1 MTIRRTTSPAAAD
14 PIAVVSMACRFPGGV
29 RSPEDLW
36 ALVDSDSGAE
46 SEFPLDRGW
55 DVDALHAACAV
66 RTGGFLADAAGF
78 DAEFFGISPREALA
92 MDPQQRVLLEV
103 VWEVLERA
111 GIDPESLRG
120 SRTGVFAGLHGQDYA
135 VAADGAAEDVSGHAV
150 TGFSPAVA
158 AGRVAYLLGASG
170 PALAVDTASSSSLVA
185 VHTAARSL
193 AAGECELALVAGVTV
208 MSTPAAFVGYS
219 RQGGLAADGRCKP
232 FSDDADGTAWSEGA
246 GVVLLEPL
254 SRAREHGHE
263 VLALL
268 RGSAV
273 NSDGAS
279 PGLTAPS
286 GAAQRAVIRDA
297 LADAGLDPS
306 DVDAVEAHG
315 TGTPVGDPVEAAALL
330 ATYGQDRE
338 VPLLLGSLKGHL
350 GHAQAAAGMAGLIKS
365 VLALGRDHLPGI
377 RNLRAP
383 SAEVDW
389 TAGAVEVLAAAAPW
403 PRADRVRRAGVS
415 SFGISGTNAHVIVEQ
430 PVPVEQTSPVAAISP
445 AAVPLPV
452 SARSDGALDALVA
465 EVAELSDAPGTA
477 VDLGWSL
484 AVRRH
489 AHERRAVLLST
500 ADGAT
505 EVARGVA
512 ADGPLAVLFS
522 GQGSQRL
529 GMGRELHARFPVF
542 AAAFDEVLAE
552 LDRHLDRP
560 LREVV
565 WGTDQSALDG
575 TGCAQPALFAVEV
588 ALFRLA
594 EAHGVRPDH
603 VGGHSVGEVT
613 AAHVAGALSLP
624 DAAALIAARARL
636 MQALPPGG
644 AMAAVQATEAE
655 VTPLLTDR
663 VGLAAVNAPDAVVV
677 SGEAEQVAELAEHF
691 TDLGRKTNR
700 LRVSHAFHSPLM
712 EPMLA
717 EFREVVAGLSVAEP
731 SIPVVSNRT
740 GALAGPG
747 ELSDPEHWV
756 RHVREPVRFADG
768 VAALHAAGARRF
780 LELGPDGVLSGLV
793 PESVPER
800 RVVVVPALR
809 RDRDE
814 EAAWVTALARLHV
827 TGVPVDWSAV
837 FAGTGP
843 RPVPL
848 PTYPFQHERFWPT
861 RTSTAPAAAGTPA
874 PQRVPEAPQRSA
886 EVPERF
892 AALPERK
899 RVPFLLELVRGA
911 AADVLGHRD
920 VDRVGADRVFKEAGF
935 ESLTGVEL
943 RDRLGAATGLRLPTS
958 LAFDRPTPRAVAEHL
973 SGLLAAEL
981 PTTDLPTTDLTA
993 ELADWERRLDEAPA
1007 DPAERERLA
1016 AHLDRLATRLRGA
1029 TPNGTAHDDL
1039 ADDDIAEAPLDR
1051 LLDLIDEEF
1060 VA

>member
-1 MTIRRTTSPAAAD
+1 MTIRRTTSPAGADPGGAAD

-36 ALVDSDSGAE
+36 ELVGSDSGAA
-46 SEFPLDRGW
+46 SAFPLDRGW
-55 DVDALHAACAV
+55 DVDALRAACAV
-66 RTGGFLADAAGF
+66 ETGGFLPDAAGF

-103 VWEVLERA
+103 VWEALERA

-135 VAADGAAEDVSGHAV
+135 VAAEGAAEDVSGHAV

-158 AGRVAYLLGASG
+158 AGRVAYLLGLSG

-185 VHTAARSL
+185 VHVAARSL
-193 AAGECELALVAGVTV
+193 AAGECELALVAGVSV

-232 FSDDADGTAWSEGA
+232 FSADADGTAWSEGA

-279 PGLTAPS
+279 TGLTAPS

-297 LADAGLDPS
+297 LAAAGLAPS
-306 DVDAVEAHG
+306 DVDVVEAHG
-315 TGTPVGDPVEAAALL
+315 TGTPVGDPVEAEALL

-365 VLALGRDHLPGI
+365 VLALSRDRLPGI

-383 SAEVDW
+383 TTEVDW
-389 TAGAVEVLAAAAPW
+389 TAGAVEVLAGPAPW
-403 PRADRVRRAGVS
+403 PRTDRVRRAGVS
-415 SFGISGTNAHVIVEQ
+415 SFGISGTNAHVIVER
-430 PVPVEQTSPVAAISP
+430 PEPVEQAEPAAEIEP

-452 SARSDGALDALVA
+452 SARSAGALEELVGQ
-465 EVAELSDAPGTA
+465 VADLADGSSGPP

-484 AVRRH
+484 ATRRH
-489 AHERRAVLLST
+489 LFERRAVLLST
-500 ADGAT
+500 ADGTA
-505 EVARGVA
+505 EVARGTA
-512 ADGPLAVLFS
+512 EDGPLAVLFS

-552 LDRHLDRP
+552 LDPHLERP

-565 WGTDQSALDG
+565 WGDDQAALDG

-594 EAHGVRPDH
+594 ESHGIRPGH

-613 AAHVAGALSLP
+613 AAHVSGALPLP
-624 DAAALIAARARL
+624 DAAALIAARGRL

-644 AMAAVQATEAE
+644 AMAAVQAAEAE
-655 VTPLLTDR
+655 VAPLLTDR
-663 VGLAAVNAPDAVVV
+663 LGVAAVNAPDAVVV
-677 SGEAEQVAELAEHF
+677 SGAAEQVAALAEHF

-717 EFREVVAGLSVAEP
+717 EFREVVGGLSVAEP

-768 VAALHAAGARRF
+768 VAALHAAGVRRF

-793 PESVPER
+793 PESVPDGR
-800 RVVVVPALR
+800 AVVVPALR

-843 RPVPL
+843 RPVAL

-861 RTSTAPAAAGTPA
+861 RTTAGPVAASAAGTTA
-874 PQRVPEAPQRSA
+874 PQRVPE
-886 EVPERF
+886 VPDRF
-892 AALPERK
+892 AELPERK
-899 RVPFLLELVRGA
+899 RVPFLLDLVRAEA
-911 AADVLGHRD
+911 AAVLGHRD
-920 VDRVGADRVFKEAGF
+920 LDRVGADRVFKEAGF

-973 SGLLAAEL
+973 AGLLAA
-981 PTTDLPTTDLTA
+981 DLPTTDLTT
-993 ELADWERRLDEAPA
+993 ELADWERRLADAPA

-1016 AHLDRLATRLRGA
+1016 AHLDRLAARLRGS
-1029 TPNGTAHDDL
+1029 PPHDDRT
-1039 ADDDIAEAPLDR
+1039 DDDIAEVPLDR